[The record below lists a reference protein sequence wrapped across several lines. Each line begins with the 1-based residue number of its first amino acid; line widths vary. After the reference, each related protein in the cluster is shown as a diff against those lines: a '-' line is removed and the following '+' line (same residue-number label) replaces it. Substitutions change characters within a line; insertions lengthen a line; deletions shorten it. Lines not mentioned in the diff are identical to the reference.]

1 MKIKFNENSFK
12 ELKGQCC
19 HSSVFPTMCVALLQF
34 IQEIISVGI
43 RMRIGLQYPSL
54 VVKYL
59 VLNLAN
65 RRMWQQ
71 KLTPRTCHSRCGTI
85 KTPLGCS
92 GDTNAVSSQSSSYEW
107 NTFECDLKQ
116 YSVNQFKGKLSFCE
130 RREVSWRALPRTM
143 TLDNVFWRAL
153 PRTMTLD
160 MFGVE
165 TAFWS
170 LALFFFTQILRNF

>member
-12 ELKGQCC
+12 ELKGQCSN
-19 HSSVFPTMCVALLQF
+19 SSVFPTMCVALLQL

-43 RMRIGLQYPSL
+43 LMRIGLQYPSL
-54 VVKYL
+54 VVKDL

-65 RRMWQQ
+65 RRKRRQ
-71 KLTPRTCHSRCGTI
+71 KLTPRTCHRRCGTI
-85 KTPLGCS
+85 KIPLGCS
-92 GDTNAVSSQSSSYEW
+92 GDTDAVISQSPSYEW
-107 NTFECDLKQ
+107 NTFECDIKQ

-130 RREVSWRALPRTM
+130 RRE
-143 TLDNVFWRAL
+143 VFWRAL